1 MKTALITLSF
11 LLVAVIVLFFIL
23 GFMSRTGKAPGLF
36 DGKLSKCPD
45 KPNCVCS
52 EQKTASHYIEPV
64 IIPEHVT
71 VDAFSVLKDTI
82 TDMGGSIQAE
92 SDNYLAATFT
102 SAIFRFRDDLEIR
115 TDSAQNVVHIRA
127 ASRVGHSD
135 MGVNRERVALF
146 RKLYVQRLTDK
157 PGQTI
162 TN

>member
-23 GFMSRTGKAPGLF
+23 GMMSRTGKAPGLF

-52 EQKTASHYIEPV
+52 EQKAGSHYIEPV
-64 IIPEHVT
+64 IIPEGVT
-71 VDAFSVLKDTI
+71 VDALSVLKDTL
-82 TDMGGSIQAE
+82 TEMGGSIQDEA
-92 SDNYLAATFT
+92 DNYLAATFT

-115 TDSAQNVVHIRA
+115 IDTAQNVVHIRS

-135 MGVNRERVALF
+135 MGANRERVALF
-146 RKLYVQRLTDK
+146 RKLFLQRLTAYPDR
-157 PGQTI
+157 QI
-162 TN
+162 TK